1 MAIYS
6 KVVANASVGATAG
19 TYNSVGN
26 IVLRSDAA
34 RLLGVL
40 LEAGLATNTAA
51 EAYSGITRLS
61 SADLGISNMTYSCPP
76 YLGGAPATNI
86 GYSISNTEF
95 LPFNWAVKG
104 KETITVEY
112 SSNLPDPTGA
122 ASVVAAMVY
131 SGGLKAT
138 TSTDMEWMPQMNPL
152 IGKGAVTT
160 SSSAVNLVSTAGTDA
175 TIPAW
180 AKRIIGMKQYII
192 PNLFTAGEERVGYN
206 IYRSTVPDWDPQEWP
221 FQAAINAPLGT
232 AVGKG
237 AEVQAIQP
245 FATSFPMTGKNET
258 ISTTII
264 LNVAVTTGDQVVY
277 QQNFA

>member
-6 KVVANASVGATAG
+6 KIVANASRGATAG
-19 TYNSVGN
+19 TFDTVGT
-26 IVLRSDAA
+26 ISLRSDAQ
-34 RLLGVL
+34 RLLGLL

-51 EAYSGITRLS
+51 EAYSGVTRIS

-86 GYSISNTEF
+86 GYSVANTEF
-95 LPFNWAVKG
+95 LPFNWATKG
-104 KETITVEY
+104 KENILVEY

-131 SGGLKAT
+131 SGGPKPT
-138 TSTDMEWMPQMNPL
+138 TSTDMEFMPLMNPL

-160 SSSAVNLVSTAGTDA
+160 STAAVNAVSTAGTDA

-192 PNLFTAGEERVGYN
+192 PNLFTAGEERVGYCT
-206 IYRSTVPDWDPQEWP
+206 YRSTVPDWDPQEWP
-221 FQAAINAPLGT
+221 FAAAINAPLGT

-237 AEVQAIQP
+237 LEIQAPIAM
-245 FATSFPMTGKNET
+245 ATSFPLTGKNET
-258 ISTTII
+258 ISTTIV

-277 QQNFA
+277 EQLFA